1 MPIKKVSHMAATYK
15 KGGINIK
22 IEYTLNFM
30 LNPNLTQSELHFYKL
45 WKSQFEL
52 ELKEAKRNNNLK
64 GIKEYN
70 RLLAQLDL
78 NFSK

>member
-1 MPIKKVSHMAATYK
+1 MA
-15 KGGINIK
+15 
-22 IEYTLNFM
+22 

-64 GIKEYN
+64 GIKECN

>member
-1 MPIKKVSHMAATYK
+1 
-15 KGGINIK
+15 
-22 IEYTLNFM
+22 M
-30 LNPNLTQSELHFYKL
+30 LSPNLTQSELHFYHL

-70 RLLAQLDL
+70 RLLAQLDK
-78 NFSK
+78 NFSQ

>member
-1 MPIKKVSHMAATYK
+1 MA
-15 KGGINIK
+15 
-22 IEYTLNFM
+22 

-45 WKSQFEL
+45 WKSQFQL
-52 ELKEAKRNNNLK
+52 ELKNAIKNNNLK

-70 RLLAQLDL
+70 RLLTQLHI

>member
-1 MPIKKVSHMAATYK
+1 MTVKKVSHYHATYK
-15 KGGINIK
+15 KGGLNIK

-30 LNPNLTQSELHFYKL
+30 LNSNLTQSELHFYKL
-45 WKSQFEL
+45 WKSQFQL

-70 RLLAQLDL
+70 RLLTQLDS

>member
-1 MPIKKVSHMAATYK
+1 MQHIYIKKCHI
-15 KGGINIK
+15 INS
-22 IEYTLNFM
+22 YTLHIM
-30 LNPNLTQSELHFYKL
+30 LSPNLTQSELHFYKL

-70 RLLAQLDL
+70 RLLTQLDL

>member
-1 MPIKKVSHMAATYK
+1 
-15 KGGINIK
+15 
-22 IEYTLNFM
+22 M
-30 LNPNLTQSELHFYKL
+30 LNSNLTQSELHFYKL
-45 WKSQFEL
+45 WKSQFQL

-70 RLLAQLDL
+70 RLLTQLDS